1 MATVILPARLTS
13 AITMTRKFLIA
24 LLLVS
29 LLPAASAAQVTF
41 ERLVNADEEPHN
53 WLTYSGGYSSNRHT

>member
-24 LLLVS
+24 PLLVS

-41 ERLVNADEEPHN
+41 ERLLNAAEEPHH
-53 WLTYSGGYSSNRHT
+53 WLT